1 MDVNQHIE
9 EQKRINIEE
18 QKRQSRHFH
27 YLDYEPIDTANVLNC
42 RYLKKSQN
50 WDPNTYDKYTFE
62 FSFHLNDDV
71 KDQ

>member
-18 QKRQSRHFH
+18 QKRHSRHFH
-27 YLDYEPIDTANVLNC
+27 YLYYEPCDTVNVRNHK
-42 RYLKKSQN
+42 YLKRSKFQ
-50 WDPNTYDKYTFE
+50 DPNYKDEYTFE